1 MGKAIMRAGVR
12 VVFLEKVVFPC
23 ATFLRRQGHFGRQ
36 GRRSIEERPFRLIP
50 CLRRKKN
57 VHDGPMAHYLFHHA
71 LVTMETSFAA

>member
-50 CLRRKKN
+50 CLRRKKTCMMDPWRTISSTT
-57 VHDGPMAHYLFHHA
+57 H
-71 LVTMETSFAA
+71 